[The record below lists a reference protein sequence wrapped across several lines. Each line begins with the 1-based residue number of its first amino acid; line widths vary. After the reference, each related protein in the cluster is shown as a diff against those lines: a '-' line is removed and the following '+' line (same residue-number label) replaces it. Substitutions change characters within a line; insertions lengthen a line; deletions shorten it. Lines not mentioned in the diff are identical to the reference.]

1 MMQIYENSQEVT
13 KANEGLAVDPYDAT
27 NENAM
32 DPYELDATL
41 RQGAHNNK
49 LRKACVDLETK
60 ILEMHAGEYTDP
72 IQYQL
77 SCAHK
82 KAIENLDALE
92 ASMKWSLT
100 TTYDVQKLQRDCG
113 LELSLQELCRADASP
128 NYFDLIPL
136 KKEMNALRKKVQ
148 KEEIIRPESA
158 ASGMGRTMAITCE
171 RLEEIE
177 TRVKAG
183 QMDAT
188 EWCRILHPL
197 PGKVKAWLSIVSP
210 AEALHKTDHAM
221 ADKNQG
227 VQQVKELQS
236 KALQDGDMAVAEEAS
251 YAIIAS
257 VEQLMELVGDKFQVI
272 ASKEEEI
279 GLFADMFSTAAES
292 NKKTRAL
299 KQAFRSLSSR
309 CETDLA
315 RVHDSI
321 IAADAEDVE
330 ALKQWAAYSEENTKE
345 TRANE
350 AAQTQLWQDMWRN
363 RYTTLLPDIIA
374 ELRQK
379 GRARYELTTNRITK
393 SEQEELRK
401 VEYGQFLEVVA
412 LHKRTLELT
421 IDNAETSVLCLGL
434 VEQIM
439 HNISVKLRDWFDKC
453 QQEMYSLR
461 IMVHREHLGYF
472 RETYLCIGDLLYK
485 KEKKIEEI
493 DRQLRLEHIQLEFC
507 IETFDL
513 SAKRHSE
520 AKKELMKIREATA
533 EEIEMLKGKVGQ
545 AMEDFLESEEALKIE
560 GLDFMHPAEEFQYL
574 VMNQREK
581 INLYKAH
588 FNKEEEVRIV
598 AEREEIRRLVAL
610 TPVKNQWGSSPEAIP
625 RPLEFAA
632 E

>member
-1 MMQIYENSQEVT
+1 MGIVWCWR
-13 KANEGLAVDPYDAT
+13 AVGGGQQQD
-27 NENAM
+27 
-32 DPYELDATL
+32 
-41 RQGAHNNK
+41 G
-49 LRKACVDLETK
+49 
-60 ILEMHAGEYTDP
+60 
-72 IQYQL
+72 
-77 SCAHK
+77 
-82 KAIENLDALE
+82 
-92 ASMKWSLT
+92 
-100 TTYDVQKLQRDCG
+100 
-113 LELSLQELCRADASP
+113 RADRPSRGDEGRLPPPPPFAS
-128 NYFDLIPL
+128 
-136 KKEMNALRKKVQ
+136 AW
-148 KEEIIRPESA
+148 RP
-158 ASGMGRTMAITCE
+158 
-171 RLEEIE
+171 
-177 TRVKAG
+177 
-183 QMDAT
+183 
-188 EWCRILHPL
+188 
-197 PGKVKAWLSIVSP
+197 
-210 AEALHKTDHAM
+210 
-221 ADKNQG
+221 
-227 VQQVKELQS
+227 
-236 KALQDGDMAVAEEAS
+236 
-251 YAIIAS
+251 
-257 VEQLMELVGDKFQVI
+257 
-272 ASKEEEI
+272 
-279 GLFADMFSTAAES
+279 
-292 NKKTRAL
+292 
-299 KQAFRSLSSR
+299 
-309 CETDLA
+309 
-315 RVHDSI
+315 
-321 IAADAEDVE
+321 
-330 ALKQWAAYSEENTKE
+330 
-345 TRANE
+345 
-350 AAQTQLWQDMWRN
+350 
-363 RYTTLLPDIIA
+363 
-374 ELRQK
+374 
-379 GRARYELTTNRITK
+379 GRAILLLAPVCPAWCGYGCP
-393 SEQEELRK
+393 QEHCASHSSLFQ